1 MSIPEVFFRETIDI
15 NRYSNAVSVDLV
27 RTYNDVI
34 LLAARKLNAINIR
47 QAKAG
52 EGVVIAP
59 QTKKRLRAIIAQSKS
74 SLDKWSRASSKKMIK
89 EIEGLAKVQAG
100 FIENELKKAVKS
112 GNIPINSVAISPKY
126 AESFVTTDPTK
137 VNIFTSKQFTEDD
150 FKKFGSGKFEL
161 TARQGA
167 MQTLPNGET
176 VEKAFRGIA
185 TRQQE
190 GLARTIRQGV
200 FSGESTQ
207 QIASR
212 MIGRLEFGQKGSV
225 KQIAQAGGELTK
237 LANHQIQTIVRTSV
251 NQVQNQASQAV
262 YAANSK
268 VAPKYEYVATL
279 DSRTSPICKRLD
291 GRKFEYNK
299 GPTPPQH
306 FNCRS
311 TTVPVVDYAGLKK
324 QKGFE
329 DLTPPPK
336 GKVVTRPTG
345 EGTGRVPQDTQYG
358 DWLLG
363 QDKKLKVKTLGN
375 EQKVRY
381 FERLAKKEGSGQ
393 KAIRKMVRE
402 DGSERSLKDLERLY
416 GKPSDITIK
425 IPKPKPVTKPTI
437 TITNQARL
445 EELAKAARAAER
457 KAKAELKA
465 IKARDPLQPNIAQL
479 QGINKNNKIQPK
491 DVNDAFNMMDDME
504 GLAGANAKKLRQF
517 TEQRE
522 CFCSW
527 TSGAEIKGRTY
538 DIVNEK
544 TKYLKENAQFRKSLQ
559 MAKDRGI
566 KNVKDNAPAFDPI
579 TRELNRNNIERTKV
593 GLSHITEILDDGLG
607 SSSAW
612 GHGKFRVYATTGRT
626 DAYGFTFQ
634 GANHICMKSKPYYR
648 KLKDLKKIKEKVKES
663 VELAA
668 KGTPQRTADQGLYRL
683 GYTKAELKK
692 SFLDRKSTVLAED
705 AWLTTY
711 VHEMGHQIH
720 YVAGRPAMAGT
731 QWIPSRYGGSN
742 YMEQFAE
749 TFVQYIFDPVSL
761 KKVSPDAYKW
771 VDDTVAAALKAPI

>member
-15 NRYSNAVSVDLV
+15 NRYSNAVSADFV

-74 SLDKWSRASSKKMIK
+74 SLDKWSKTTTKKMIK

-100 FIENELKKAVKS
+100 FIEGELKKVVKS
-112 GNIPINSVAISPKY
+112 GNIPINSVAVSSKY

-150 FKKFGSGKFEL
+150 FKRFGQGKFEL

-225 KQIAQAGGELTK
+225 RQIAQAGGELTK

-416 GKPSDITIK
+416 GKPRDITIRTK
-425 IPKPKPVTKPTI
+425 TPKPVAKPVGFER
-437 TITNQARL
+437 RL
-445 EELAKAARAAER
+445 VDSSPEQLR
-457 KAKAELKA
+457 KAGKELMEEVGV
-465 IKARDPLQPNIAQL
+465 L
-479 QGINKNNKIQPK
+479 
-491 DVNDAFNMMDDME
+491 DVNK
-504 GLAGANAKKLRQF
+504 LKKLD
-517 TEQRE
+517 
-522 CFCSW
+522 
-527 TSGAEIKGRTY
+527 AEY
-538 DIVNEK
+538 VK
-544 TKYLKENAQFRKSLQ
+544 TAKEAATNMAALDKFDKAKNAYLKYKESFTNSLEKLRNKMLDTPLNDTQ
-559 MAKDRGI
+559 IDKFI
-566 KNVKDNAPAFDPI
+566 KNVKITTFNAAQKTELRGQLNEYIRMFNGNGFVDSANGIPAI
-579 TRELNRNNIERTKV
+579 TKIGKAQRASCKFWEGSMTASARTRKVGSKFLNVRKATTFHEISHSVEVANPKLNKYLNKWKLNKGFTDIDKIIDAMENKKASIVKKPTEKLGKPVYKLDDIRRGGYRKDEVALVNEYISPYMGKVYEPYDFSKLGITLDTEPSEVLSMSIER
-593 GLSHITEILDDGLG
+593 
-607 SSSAW
+607 
-612 GHGKFRVYATTGRT
+612 F
-626 DAYGFTFQ
+626 
-634 GANHICMKSKPYYR
+634 
-648 KLKDLKKIKEKVKES
+648 
-663 VELAA
+663 
-668 KGTPQRTADQGLYRL
+668 
-683 GYTKAELKK
+683 
-692 SFLDRKSTVLAED
+692 
-705 AWLTTY
+705 
-711 VHEMGHQIH
+711 
-720 YVAGRPAMAGT
+720 AGT
-731 QWIPSRYGGSN
+731 ESMTKLLMQHPDLFEIVVGMSRATG
-742 YMEQFAE
+742 
-749 TFVQYIFDPVSL
+749 L
-761 KKVSPDAYKW
+761 
-771 VDDTVAAALKAPI
+771 

>member
-1 MSIPEVFFRETIDI
+1 MSIPEVFFRETIDL
-15 NRYSNAVSVDLV
+15 NRYSNAVSADFV

-34 LLAARKLNAINIR
+34 LLAARRLNAINIR

-100 FIENELKKAVKS
+100 FIEGELKKAVKS
-112 GNIPINSVAISPKY
+112 GNIPINSVAISSKY

-137 VNIFTSKQFTEDD
+137 VNIFTSKHFTEVD

-225 KQIAQAGGELTK
+225 RQIAQAGGELTK

-336 GKVVTRPTG
+336 GKIVTRPTG

-437 TITNQARL
+437 TITNQDKL
-445 EELAKAARAAER
+445 EETLKAARAAER

-465 IKARDPLQPNIAQL
+465 IKARDPLQPTIAQL
-479 QGINKNNKIQPK
+479 QGVSPTGKVKAV
-491 DVNDAFNMMDDME
+491 DVNKAFDLMDEME
-504 GLAGANAKKLRQF
+504 GLAGENARKLRQF
-517 TEQRE
+517 VEKKQVFCNWSNAREGNIRAGRQKYDYFLNNPQFKKSIQRSLKNSNVIGFSDTYRGME
-522 CFCSW
+522 LALENNDFRFMSFEAKKYF
-527 TSGAEIKGRTY
+527 TAGGKGRKTMNGMTIKGSNH
-538 DIVNEK
+538 IV
-544 TKYLKENAQFRKSLQ
+544 LKAKGKQKAIKSVKQ
-559 MAKDRGI
+559 MQND
-566 KNVKDNAPAFDPI
+566 VKDAVNYAK
-579 TRELNRNNIERTKV
+579 NNQNNPNWDR
-593 GLSHITEILDDGLG
+593 SNYW
-607 SSSAW
+607 SA
-612 GHGKFRVYATTGRT
+612 HGKGRFDEGT
-626 DAYGFTFQ
+626 
-634 GANHICMKSKPYYR
+634 SW
-648 KLKDLKKIKEKVKES
+648 LK
-663 VELAA
+663 
-668 KGTPQRTADQGLYRL
+668 
-683 GYTKAELKK
+683 
-692 SFLDRKSTVLAED
+692 
-705 AWLTTY
+705 TY
-711 VHEMGHQIH
+711 VHEMGHQVH
-720 YVAGRPAMAGT
+720 YT
-731 QWIPSRYGGSN
+731 NNLNKLDSYDWIPSAYGTGN
-742 YMEQFAE
+742 YKERFAE
-749 TFVQYIFDPVSL
+749 TFVQYIFSPVEL
-761 KKVSPDAYKW
+761 KKASPSAYKW
-771 VDDTVAAALKAPI
+771 IEETLDASLQVVEKWN